1 MGFLLPELSDM
12 FDHLQI
18 SNARERYV
26 VGLGDTLLRELA
38 PLLDRRSQWK
48 DGPVKRILLLRL
60 ERIGDLL
67 MALRAIVEV
76 RRLAPGAQ
84 IDLVVGSWN
93 ADLAHTIRDL
103 DHVETLDVPWLARE
117 NGGATWS
124 TLLSTAWT
132 WRRRRYDLGINF
144 EGDIRSNL
152 LLGIA
157 GATRRVGFAMRGGG
171 PALTHPV
178 EFSETAHTATN
189 SCHLVRHAFGL
200 EPDPLQDEPGRR
212 ATARLQ
218 IPEDARARAAAL
230 LEQAGATAM
239 LIGIQASAGREIKQW
254 DPGRFAEVG
263 SVLAREYGATL
274 VITGT
279 ADERYVTDRVIKGVD
294 KSIRTIDFTADVD
307 LLTMAGIIER
317 MALFVT
323 CDTGPMHLAAAVGT
337 PTVAI
342 FGPSLPSRYAPL
354 LKQSRVVRIDLPCSP
369 CNQLRRPPARCVG
382 HIPDCLTGIEVEPVL
397 AAARELMGPAGSVGQ
412 SITQAST
419 QDP

>member
-1 MGFLLPELSDM
+1 M

-18 SNARERYV
+18 SNVRERNI
-26 VGLGDTLLRELA
+26 VGLGDTLLRGLA
-38 PLLDRRSQWK
+38 PLLNRWPERK
-48 DGPVKRILLLRL
+48 DGSVRRILLLRL

-67 MALRAIVEV
+67 MTLRAITEV
-76 RRLAPGAQ
+76 QRLAPGAQ

-93 ADLAHTIRDL
+93 ADLAYTIREVDQ
-103 DHVETLDVPWLARE
+103 VEILDVPWLARE

-124 TLLSTAWT
+124 TLLRTAWQ
-132 WRRRRYDLGINF
+132 WRRRQYDLGINF

-152 LLGIA
+152 LLGVA

-171 PALTHPV
+171 PALTDPV

-189 SCHLVRHAFGL
+189 SCQLVRQTFGL
-200 EPDPLQDEPGRR
+200 ETAPLDDEPGRR
-212 ATARLQ
+212 DAGRLQ

-230 LEQAGATAM
+230 LEKAGATAT

-279 ADERYVTDRVIKGVD
+279 ADERHVTDRVIKGVE
-294 KSIRTIDFTADVD
+294 KSIRTIDLTADVD

-323 CDTGPMHLAAAVGT
+323 CDTGPMHLASAVGT

-354 LKQSRVVRIDLPCSP
+354 LRQSRVVRIDLPCSP

-382 HIPDCLTGIEVEPVL
+382 HIPDCLTGIEAGPVL
-397 AAARELMGPAGSVGQ
+397 AAARELLGPAGSERQ
-412 SITQAST
+412 STTQAST
-419 QDP
+419 DDP

>member
-1 MGFLLPELSDM
+1 M

-18 SNARERYV
+18 SNVRERNI
-26 VGLGDTLLRELA
+26 VGLGDTLLRGLA
-38 PLLDRRSQWK
+38 PLLNRWPERK
-48 DGPVKRILLLRL
+48 DGSVRRILLLRL

-67 MALRAIVEV
+67 MTLRAITEV
-76 RRLAPGAQ
+76 QRLAPGAQ

-93 ADLAHTIRDL
+93 ADLAHAIREVDQ
-103 DHVETLDVPWLARE
+103 VEILDVPWLARE

-124 TLLSTAWT
+124 TLLRTAWQ
-132 WRRRRYDLGINF
+132 WRRRQYDLGINF

-152 LLGIA
+152 LLGVA

-171 PALTHPV
+171 PALTDPV

-189 SCHLVRHAFGL
+189 SCQLVRQTFGL
-200 EPDPLQDEPGRR
+200 ETAPLDDEPGRR
-212 ATARLQ
+212 DAGRLQ

-230 LEQAGATAM
+230 LEQAGATAT

-279 ADERYVTDRVIKGVD
+279 ADERHVTDRVIKGVD
-294 KSIRTIDFTADVD
+294 KSIRTIDLTADVD

-323 CDTGPMHLAAAVGT
+323 CDTGPMHLASAVGT

-354 LKQSRVVRIDLPCSP
+354 LRQSRVVRIDLPCSP

-382 HIPDCLTGIEVEPVL
+382 HIPDCLTGIEVGPVL
-397 AAARELMGPAGSVGQ
+397 AAARELLQTVPV
-412 SITQAST
+412 
-419 QDP
+419 QD